1 MQKTDLPVW
10 PPPSISRLQ
19 NLPVHVTAIVLAMLL
34 APRVLAQE
42 EPGARAA
49 LPPPLSSSRSDT
61 ASPQKPEEISSFARP
76 MIRLDQSRTRA
87 VERKSSTNPTAHRGA
102 PGAKGRAESPKRR
115 YLAAN
120 KVLRHRAEKVADLG
134 ARRRHGRSPP
144 TAEVGHLS
152 PPSDHSTPQVETAP
166 ITRAEPPQVAVPYY
180 SGPYGYLPAIPYSWL
195 PPAPGY
201 YR

>member
-1 MQKTDLPVW
+1 VQKTALPLW
-10 PPPSISRLQ
+10 PFPLISRLQ
-19 NLPVHVTAIVLAMLL
+19 NLPVHVTAIVLAMVF

-42 EPGARAA
+42 EPAARAV

-61 ASPQKPEEISSFARP
+61 DSQQKPVEISSFARP
-76 MIRLDQSRTRA
+76 TIRLDQSRTRA
-87 VERKSSTNPTAHRGA
+87 AERKSSASPAADRGA
-102 PGAKGRAESPKRR
+102 WGAKGRLMSPERR

-120 KVLRHRAEKVADLG
+120 KALRHQTEKVARLG
-134 ARRRHGRSPP
+134 ARRRRGRSAPEP
-144 TAEVGHLS
+144 KVGHLS
-152 PPSDHSTPQVETAP
+152 PPSNHSTSQIETAP
-166 ITRAEPPQVAVPYY
+166 TTRVEPPQMAIPYY